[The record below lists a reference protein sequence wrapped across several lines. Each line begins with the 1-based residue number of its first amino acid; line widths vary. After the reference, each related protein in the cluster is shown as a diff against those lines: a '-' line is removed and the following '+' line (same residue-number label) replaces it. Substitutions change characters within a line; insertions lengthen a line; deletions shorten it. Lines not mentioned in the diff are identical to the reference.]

1 MYIHLDLSWMS
12 HPFPV
17 SSFVLESQHDI
28 ERVRSLG
35 LQQLR
40 WSRDKSMLASH
51 DQDTPDAHATQVAE
65 LAPAATA
72 DNTPPE
78 SALAS
83 QRTQSAAESTAQR
96 AAQRAAMRLCEQQ
109 HTEASQALRGIVMGA
124 LQRPE
129 HAGVQAQSLARA
141 MTGKMLGEHDLS
153 VLVLQG
159 HSANMPTAHGLNVSV
174 IALLLARVM
183 RLDEA
188 EMFDVGV
195 GALLHDIGKL
205 ELPSAVHHADER
217 LTSAQMSAYR
227 DHVRLGVLLGRRM
240 GLSLGALQVI
250 AQHHESADG
259 TGYPARLNLERM
271 SLPGRIVALANRFD
285 ELCNPQQV
293 AHALTPHEALSK
305 LFAGG
310 QGRADATLLNSFI
323 RMMGVYPAGSVVQLT
338 DDRYAVVTH
347 VNSSRP
353 LKPRVLVHEPGVTR
367 EDALIVNLMDQSDLG
382 IRRSLVLAQLPATAR
397 DCLQPSPRVAYYF
410 EPLHPP
416 LTPACAWM

>member
-1 MYIHLDLSWMS
+1 MYIHLDLGWMS

-40 WSRDKSMLASH
+40 WSREKSMLALQA
-51 DQDTPDAHATQVAE
+51 QDAPDPHAKQAAE
-65 LAPAATA
+65 PAPAAA
-72 DNTPPE
+72 AANAPAQ
-78 SALAS
+78 SAQAS
-83 QRTQSAAESTAQR
+83 QRAQL

-109 HTEASQALRGIVMGA
+109 HTEASQALRGIVTGA

-129 HAGVQAQSLARA
+129 HAGAQAQSLARA
-141 MTGKMLGEHDLS
+141 MTSKMLGEHDLS

-183 RLDEA
+183 RLEEA

-195 GALLHDIGKL
+195 GALVHDIGKL

-217 LTSAQMSAYR
+217 LTPAQMSTYR

-259 TGYPARLNLERM
+259 TGYPAHLNLERM
-271 SLPGRIVALANRFD
+271 TLPGRIVALANRFD

-305 LFAGG
+305 LFSGG
-310 QGRADATLLNSFI
+310 QGRTDAALLTSFI

-353 LKPRVLVHEPGVTR
+353 LKPSVLVHEPGVAR
-367 EDALIVNLMDQSDLG
+367 EDALLVNLMNQPDLG

-410 EPLHPP
+410 EPQHAPQ
-416 LTPACAWM
+416 TPACAWT

>member
-1 MYIHLDLSWMS
+1 MFIHLDLGWMS

-35 LQQLR
+35 LRQLR
-40 WSRDKSMLASH
+40 WSRDKSMLVPQG
-51 DQDTPDAHATQVAE
+51 QDTTDAQTTQVAE
-65 LAPAATA
+65 LVPAAAA

-78 SALAS
+78 NGLAS
-83 QRTQSAAESTAQR
+83 QRAQLAAQL

-109 HTEASQALRGIVMGA
+109 HTEASQALRGIVTGA

-129 HAGVQAQSLARA
+129 HAGAQAQSLARA
-141 MTGKMLGEHDLS
+141 MTSKMLGEHDLS

-195 GALLHDIGKL
+195 GALVHDIGKL

-217 LTSAQMSAYR
+217 LTPAQTSTYR

-250 AQHHESADG
+250 AQHHENADG
-259 TGYPARLNLERM
+259 TGFPAHLSLERM
-271 SLPGRIVALANRFD
+271 TLPGRIVALANRFD

-310 QGRADATLLNSFI
+310 QGRTDAALLTSFI

-353 LKPRVLVHEPGVTR
+353 LKPRVLVFEPGIAR
-367 EDALIVNLMDQSDLG
+367 EDALLVNLMNQPDLG

-397 DCLQPSPRVAYYF
+397 DCLQPSPRMAYYF
-410 EPLHPP
+410 EPLQAPQ
-416 LTPACAWM
+416 TPGCAWM

>member
-1 MYIHLDLSWMS
+1 MYIHLDLGWMS

-35 LQQLR
+35 LRQLR
-40 WSRDKSMLASH
+40 WSREKSMLAP
-51 DQDTPDAHATQVAE
+51 QGQVTPDAHSTQVAE
-65 LAPAATA
+65 PAPAATA
-72 DNTPPE
+72 EDTPPE
-78 SALAS
+78 NALAR
-83 QRTQSAAESTAQR
+83 QRAQLAAEL

-109 HTEASQALRGIVMGA
+109 HTEASQALRGIVKNA

-129 HAGVQAQSLARA
+129 HAGAQAQSLARA
-141 MTGKMLGEHDLS
+141 MTSKMLGEHDLS

-159 HSANMPTAHGLNVSV
+159 HSANVPTAHGLNVSV

-195 GALLHDIGKL
+195 GALVHDIGKL

-217 LTSAQMSAYR
+217 LTPAQTSAYR

-240 GLSLGALQVI
+240 GLSLGVLQVI

-271 SLPGRIVALANRFD
+271 TLPGRIVALADRFD

-353 LKPRVLVHEPGVTR
+353 LKPSVLVHEPGIAR
-367 EDALIVNLMDQSDLG
+367 EDALIVNLMDQPDLG

-416 LTPACAWM
+416 LNPACAWM

>member
-1 MYIHLDLSWMS
+1 MYIHLDLGWMS

-35 LQQLR
+35 LRQLR
-40 WSRDKSMLASH
+40 WSRDKSML
-51 DQDTPDAHATQVAE
+51 DPQGQDTPDAHSTQVAE
-65 LAPAATA
+65 PAPAATA
-72 DNTPPE
+72 EDTPSE
-78 SALAS
+78 NALAR
-83 QRTQSAAESTAQR
+83 QRAQLAAEL

-109 HTEASQALRGIVMGA
+109 HTEASQALRGIVKNA

-129 HAGVQAQSLARA
+129 HAGAQAQTLARA
-141 MTGKMLGEHDLS
+141 MTSKMLGEHDLS

-183 RLDEA
+183 RLGEA
-188 EMFDVGV
+188 QMFDVGV

-217 LTSAQMSAYR
+217 LTPAQTSGYR

-271 SLPGRIVALANRFD
+271 SLPGRIVALADRFD

-353 LKPRVLVHEPGVTR
+353 LKPSVLVHEPGIAR
-367 EDALIVNLMDQSDLG
+367 EDALIVNLMDQPDLG

-416 LTPACAWM
+416 LNPACAWM